1 MIDSNWKDFVS
12 LAMTYCSKQNHK
24 LQINRIKFY
33 SNFILQLKK
42 N

>member
-24 LQINRIKFY
+24 LQINGILFC
-33 SNFILQLKK
+33 SSFILQLNK